1 MISVPANQ
9 NATLTRIPSRQILA
23 SQTVMPCQPN
33 CEVHRLN
40 LELQIIKTDKIQ
52 TLTEMLQVTKDL
64 GRTNR
69 NRRNEIP
76 RIERKLRITI
86 EALDRI
92 EVEISRGCPAC
103 RQL

>member
-52 TLTEMLQVTKDL
+52 TLTEMLQITQDL

-76 RIERKLRITI
+76 RIERKLRINI
-86 EALDRI
+86 EALERI
-92 EVEISRGCPAC
+92 EIEISRGCPVC